1 MKISKSRLKE
11 IIKEEYTK
19 FNIRSKGSLAEDA
32 NDDTF
37 EMLDALVQAMGETS
51 VLENLVQAME
61 RGMAHELLQGIATDY
76 EVQLGG
82 ADEVID
88 YNPSDY

>member
-19 FNIRSKGSLAEDA
+19 FNIRSKGDLSEDA

-37 EMLDALVQAMGETS
+37 EMLDALTQAMGETS

-61 RGMAHELLQGIATDY
+61 RGLAHQLLQGIATDHGIS
-76 EVQLGG
+76 LGG
-82 ADEVID
+82 SDEVED